1 MTIELKPKSSGDEF
15 KGFLIQARSVDGD
28 DIIGT
33 WEKLDDKKNTKY
45 LQCSNTESE
54 ESHSALTHS
63 DPSPKESVKAK
74 WTPPQ
79 DFSGKVKVLATLV
92 KDFKTYWVKL
102 ESETL
107 EVTN

>member
-1 MTIELKPKSSGDEF
+1 MTVELKPKTSGDKF
-15 KGFLIQARSVDGD
+15 KGFLLEARSVDVD

-33 WEKLDDKKNTKY
+33 FKKLGNKNQTKY
-45 LQCSNTESE
+45 LQCSNKESKE
-54 ESHSALTHS
+54 PHSALTHADS
-63 DPSPKESVKAK
+63 TPKQSVKVK

-79 DFSGKVKVLATLV
+79 DFSGKVKILATLV

-107 EVTN
+107 EVTK

>member
-1 MTIELKPKSSGDEF
+1 MTIELKPKTSGAKF

-33 WEKLDDKKNTKY
+33 FEQFSNRNKTKY
-45 LQCSNTESE
+45 LQCSDTELKE
-54 ESHSALTHS
+54 HSAVTHS
-63 DPSPKESVKAK
+63 DPTPKQSVKVK

-79 DFSGKVKVLATLV
+79 NFTGKIKVLATLV